1 MDDLATITSTDGF
14 NPTVGSPL
22 SGKKA
27 VEHPVSLRQAEFEEK
42 AVVRGDFG
50 DGAFV
55 ESVQNLLSVALPDRV
70 GDISQGEHCSVICL
84 GPDEWLVVE
93 TAGANTLLSASRDH
107 PNLKQIVVSDY
118 YCGLDLSGDL
128 ATHVLQKVV
137 AIDFDEPNVPVGTCV
152 QTALHNVPVII
163 WRQADACSYRIY
175 VRWSLAEYVWDL
187 LADLVQSEG

>member
-27 VEHPVSLRQAEFEEK
+27 VEHPVSLRQAEFEGK
-42 AVVRGDFG
+42 VILRGDLS
-50 DGAFV
+50 DEAFV
-55 ESVQNLLSVALPDRV
+55 ESCQTLLSVSLPDRV
-70 GDISQGEHCSVICL
+70 GDVVEGALCSVICL
-84 GPDEWLVVE
+84 GPDEWLTVE
-93 TAGANTLLSASRDH
+93 TAGASKLLSAAGDH
-107 PNLKQIVVSDY
+107 PNPKQIVVSDY

-137 AIDFDEPNVPVGTCV
+137 AIDFDEANVPVGTCV

-163 WRQADACSYRIY
+163 WRQADAGSYRIY

-187 LADLVQSEG
+187 LADLVLSEG